1 MFKKII
7 FLLIPLIV
15 LTAHFVFAG
24 PSMGGEPVSG
34 TVLLSEQTINFTNK
48 PFILNGEVM
57 VPAKDFFEKIGSQ
70 VLLIENSN
78 EVVSYRDNIFMKFKP
93 NSPVALVNG
102 KQKNMPVSAF
112 IHEGELF
119 IPASFASMSNE
130 MNYTA
135 DETLRT
141 ISIDYRENVLEY
153 QQFGFRHF
161 KRQSLANWGISFFIP
176 EYWTR
181 NEDAIATFGVENSF
195 ESYRLVAELLPL
207 DNQQTRA
214 TITDAEVNALKA
226 TYGES
231 LEIAS
236 ISTMTLGEYTSD
248 VVYYNLNIDGLTTHQ
263 ILYVFFEQNHG
274 YILRGSYPSTNDFL
288 ESKDIFDTIASTF
301 SITKLTVNENLEHY
315 TEMTRFFEYEISLN
329 SELYSNMPV
338 DNHFKFSGTIG
349 NPKDLIGLRIFVSKD
364 DQVTDYY
371 IPLIDNTFNTTI
383 FTPFG
388 LGKHNITVIA
398 DDGTNHNSNAF
409 ASLDPLVNTVDDY
422 VSQIILFDSHF
433 DPSKSIVKFSV
444 INASDEPIKDFLATD
459 YVNYDHPDVYN
470 IANALTFT
478 LTNQYSKSR
487 ILYQWIIDNYSYT
500 DQIRADGLMN
510 MHDLIDT
517 NEANAVELGFIYTGL
532 LRASDI
538 PARMARGIK
547 EDGIDYWVE
556 TYINGQWLV
565 SSITTDVQD
574 ANAILDY
581 FNINRALH
589 YENYIT
595 VEILPF

>member
-1 MFKKII
+1 MFKKVI

-15 LTAHFVFAG
+15 LTTHFVFAG

-93 NSPVALVNG
+93 NSPIALVNG
-102 KQKNMPVSAF
+102 KQKTMPVSAF
-112 IHEGELF
+112 IHAGELF

-130 MNYTA
+130 MTYTA

-181 NEDAIATFGVENSF
+181 DEDVLATFGVENSF
-195 ESYRLVAELLPL
+195 ESYRLIAEILPL

-214 TITDAEVNALKA
+214 TITDAEVNALRT
-226 TYGES
+226 TYGKS

-248 VVYYNLNIDGLTTHQ
+248 VVYYDLNIDGVTTHQ

-288 ESKDIFDTIASTF
+288 ESKEIFDTIASTF

-315 TEMTRFFEYEISLN
+315 TEMTPFFEHEVLLN

-338 DNHFKFSGTIG
+338 DNHFKLSGTIG
-349 NPKDLIGLRIFVSKD
+349 NPKDLTGLRIFVSKD

-409 ASLDPLVNTVDDY
+409 AGLDPLVNSVDDY

-487 ILYQWIIDNYSYT
+487 ILYQWIIDNYKYT
-500 DQIRADGLMN
+500 DQIRAEGLMN
-510 MHDLIDT
+510 MHDLIST
-517 NEANAVELGFIYTGL
+517 NEANAAELGFIYTGL

-565 SSITTDVQD
+565 SSVTADVQD

-581 FNINRALH
+581 FNINRVLH